1 MKYLTLLPLVGVL
14 AACTALPPEPI
25 THSKEFV
32 PVYPVQ
38 VAQPAAATGSI
49 YNGRVNESF
58 FSGGRSFQVGD
69 LITVIL
75 AEESKATRN
84 QKGEVSR
91 TSSTDIMP
99 PGLKGLMGDIGFAS
113 SGAKLGATT
122 SANGNGA
129 ATQEGALTGSV
140 TVAVVA
146 IMSNGNLILRGEKQ
160 LALTEGSEIIQVAG
174 VIRPDDIAPNNT
186 VLSRRLANAQITY
199 RGSGDMAAAT
209 RPGWGSSAL
218 LKLWPF

>member
-1 MKYLTLLPLVGVL
+1 MKYLTLLPLTCVL
-14 AACTALPPEPI
+14 TACSVIPPEPI

-38 VAQPAAATGSI
+38 VAQPVTATGSI

-75 AEESKATRN
+75 AEESKASRN
-84 QKGEVSR
+84 QKGEISR
-91 TSSTDIMP
+91 TSSTDIVP
-99 PGLKGLMGDIGFAS
+99 PGLKGLMGDIGLAS
-113 SGAKLGATT
+113 SASKLGATT
-122 SANGNGA
+122 SNNGNGA

-199 RGSGDMAAAT
+199 RGTGDMAAAT
-209 RPGWGSSAL
+209 RPAWGTSAV

>member
-1 MKYLTLLPLVGVL
+1 MKYLTLLPLVSVL
-14 AACTALPPEPI
+14 AACTVLPPEPI
-25 THSKEFV
+25 AHSKEFV

-38 VAQPAAATGSI
+38 AAQPLAATGSI

-84 QKGEVSR
+84 QKGEISR
-91 TSSTDIMP
+91 TSSTDIVP

-129 ATQEGALTGSV
+129 ATQEGALTGS

>member
-1 MKYLTLLPLVGVL
+1 MKYLALLPLAGLL

-38 VAQPAAATGSI
+38 VAQTAAATGSI

-75 AEESKATRN
+75 AEESKASRN
-84 QKGEVSR
+84 QKGEISR
-91 TSSTDIMP
+91 TSSTDIVP
-99 PGLKGLMGDIGFAS
+99 PGLKGLMGDIGLPSS
-113 SGAKLGATT
+113 SGKLGATT
-122 SANGNGA
+122 SNNGNGA

-199 RGSGDMAAAT
+199 RGTGDMAAAT

>member
-1 MKYLTLLPLVGVL
+1 MKYLTLLPMVSVL
-14 AACTALPPEPI
+14 TACSVLPPEPI
-25 THSKEFV
+25 THSKDFV

-38 VAQPAAATGSI
+38 VAQPMAATGSI

-75 AEESKATRN
+75 AEESKASRN
-84 QKGEVSR
+84 QKGEISR
-91 TSSTDIMP
+91 TSSTDIVP
-99 PGLKGLMGDIGFAS
+99 PGLKGLMGDIGLPS
-113 SGAKLGATT
+113 SAGKLGAIT
-122 SANGNGA
+122 SNNGNGA

-199 RGSGDMAAAT
+199 RGTGDMAAAT
-209 RPGWGSSAL
+209 RPGWGTSAM

>member
-1 MKYLTLLPLVGVL
+1 MKHL
-14 AACTALPPEPI
+14 ATFALASALGACSVMPPEPI
-25 THSKEFV
+25 AHSQDFT
-32 PVYPVQ
+32 PVYPVLA
-38 VAQPAAATGSI
+38 AQPPAATGSI
-49 YNGRVNESF
+49 FNGRLSEGF

-75 AEESKATRN
+75 AEESRATRS
-84 QKGEVSR
+84 QTGELSR
-91 TSSTDIMP
+91 TSSTDIVP
-99 PGLKGLMGDIGFAS
+99 PGLKGLMGDMGLA

-122 SANGNGA
+122 SNKGNGA
-129 ATQEGALTGSV
+129 AVQDGSLTGSV
-140 TVAVVA
+140 TVAVVD
-146 IMSNGNLILRGEKQ
+146 IMANGNLILRGEKQ

-199 RGSGDMAAAT
+199 RGKGDMAAAT
-209 RPGWGSSAL
+209 RAGWGTSAL

>member
-1 MKYLTLLPLVGVL
+1 
-14 AACTALPPEPI
+14 
-25 THSKEFV
+25 
-32 PVYPVQ
+32 
-38 VAQPAAATGSI
+38 
-49 YNGRVNESF
+49 
-58 FSGGRSFQVGD
+58 
-69 LITVIL
+69 
-75 AEESKATRN
+75 
-84 QKGEVSR
+84 
-91 TSSTDIMP
+91 MP
-99 PGLKGLMGDIGFAS
+99 PGLKGLIGDIGMA
-113 SGAKLGATT
+113 SGASKLGATT
-122 SANGNGA
+122 SNNGNGA

-199 RGSGDMAAAT
+199 RGTGDMAAAT
-209 RPGWGSSAL
+209 RPAWGPSAV